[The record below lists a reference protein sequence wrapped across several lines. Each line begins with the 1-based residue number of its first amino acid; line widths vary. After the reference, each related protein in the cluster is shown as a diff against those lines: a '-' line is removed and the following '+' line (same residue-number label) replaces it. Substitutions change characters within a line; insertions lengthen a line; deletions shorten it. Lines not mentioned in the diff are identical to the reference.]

1 MTKREYAEAIAKEIN
16 GAEVKEIEKA
26 NGVVCIGI
34 TVSLES
40 GNGIAPVVYIDNA
53 YEDGKEIEEVVDMVN
68 TMISASGN
76 VNIDTNMLTEF
87 ENVKDKIRAR
97 LYSNGTKAEVF
108 ESAKEYGF
116 EDLILV
122 PYIENVI
129 ETEEENGSVKI
140 SNALLKMW
148 GVDAETVM
156 ETAMANVEYVIG
168 SFLGAM
174 TVVSNDR
181 MGSGAFGASS
191 VIKARRELEEMFP
204 NGYVVIPSSVHE
216 VIVQPY
222 PETEDDYNY
231 MLDIVREINDT
242 QLAPE
247 ERLSYNV
254 YKFAVA

>member
-16 GAEVKEIEKA
+16 GAEVKEMEKA
-26 NGVVCIGI
+26 NGVVRIGI

-76 VNIDTNMLTEF
+76 VNVDTDMLTKF

-97 LYSNGTKAEVF
+97 LYSNKTKAEVF
-108 ESAKEYGF
+108 KSAKEYGF

-129 ETEEENGSVKI
+129 KTEEENGSVKI
-140 SNALLKMW
+140 NNALLKMW

-168 SFLGAM
+168 KFLGAM

-181 MGSGAFGASS
+181 IGSGAFGASS

>member
-26 NGVVCIGI
+26 NGVVRIGI

-68 TMISASGN
+68 TMISANAN
-76 VNIDTNMLTEF
+76 VNIDTDMLTKF

-97 LYSNGTKAEVF
+97 LYSNETKAEVF
-108 ESAKEYGF
+108 ESARKYGF

-129 ETEEENGSVKI
+129 KTEEENGSVKI

-168 SFLGAM
+168 KFLGTM
-174 TVVSNDR
+174 IVVSNDR

>member
-26 NGVVCIGI
+26 NGVVRIGI

-68 TMISASGN
+68 AMISAGGN
-76 VNIDTNMLTEF
+76 VNIDMDMLTEF

-97 LYSNGTKAEVF
+97 LYSNETKAEVF
-108 ESAKEYGF
+108 ESARKYGF

-129 ETEEENGSVKI
+129 ENGSVKI

-168 SFLGAM
+168 EFLGAM

-181 MGSGAFGASS
+181 IGSGAFGASS

>member
-26 NGVVCIGI
+26 NGVVRIGI
-34 TVSLES
+34 TVSSER
-40 GNGIAPVVYIDNA
+40 IAPIVYIDNA
-53 YEDGKEIEEVVDMVN
+53 YEDGKEIEEAVDMVN
-68 TMISASGN
+68 AMISANGS
-76 VNIDTNMLTEF
+76 VNIDTDMFTEF

-97 LYSNGTKAEVF
+97 LYSNETKAEVF
-108 ESAKEYGF
+108 ESARKYGF

-129 ETEEENGSVKI
+129 KTEEENGSVKI
-140 SNALLKMW
+140 NNALLKMW

-168 SFLGAM
+168 KFLGAM

-254 YKFAVA
+254 YKFAVV

>member
-16 GAEVKEIEKA
+16 GAEVKEMEKA
-26 NGVVCIGI
+26 NGVVRIGI

-53 YEDGKEIEEVVDMVN
+53 YEDGKEIKEVVDMVN
-68 TMISASGN
+68 AMIRANGN
-76 VNIDTNMLTEF
+76 VIIDTDMLTEF
-87 ENVKDKIRAR
+87 ESVKNKIRAR
-97 LYSNGTKAEVF
+97 LYSNETKAEVF
-108 ESAKEYGF
+108 KSAKEYGF

-129 ETEEENGSVKI
+129 ENGSVKI
-140 SNALLKMW
+140 NNALLKAW

-168 SFLGAM
+168 GFLGAM

-181 MGSGAFGASS
+181 IGSGAFGASS

>member
-16 GAEVKEIEKA
+16 GAEVKEMEKA
-26 NGVVCIGI
+26 NGVVRIGI
-34 TVSLES
+34 TVSPE
-40 GNGIAPVVYIDNA
+40 NGIAPVVYIDNA

-76 VNIDTNMLTEF
+76 VNIDMDMLTEF

-97 LYSNGTKAEVF
+97 LYSNETKAEVF
-108 ESAKEYGF
+108 KSAKEYGF

-122 PYIENVI
+122 PCIENVI
-129 ETEEENGSVKI
+129 ETEEGNGSIKI
-140 SNALLKMW
+140 SNALLKAW

-168 SFLGAM
+168 GFLGVM

-181 MGSGAFGASS
+181 IGSGAFGASS

-222 PETEDDYNY
+222 PETESDYNY

>member
-16 GAEVKEIEKA
+16 GAEVKEMEKA
-26 NGVVCIGI
+26 NGVVRIGI
-34 TVSLES
+34 TVSPE
-40 GNGIAPVVYIDNA
+40 NGIAPVVYIDNA

-68 TMISASGN
+68 TMISANGN
-76 VNIDTNMLTEF
+76 VNIDMDMLTEF

-97 LYSNGTKAEVF
+97 LYSNETKAEVF
-108 ESAKEYGF
+108 KSAKEYGF

-129 ETEEENGSVKI
+129 ENGSVKI
-140 SNALLKMW
+140 SNALLKAW

-156 ETAMANVEYVIG
+156 EIAMANVEYVIG
-168 SFLGAM
+168 GFLGMM

-181 MGSGAFGASS
+181 IGSGAFGASS

-222 PETEDDYNY
+222 PETESDYNY

>member
-26 NGVVCIGI
+26 NGVVRIGI
-34 TVSLES
+34 TVSPE
-40 GNGIAPVVYIDNA
+40 NGIAPVVYIDNA

-68 TMISASGN
+68 AMISANGN
-76 VNIDTNMLTEF
+76 VNIDMNMLTEF

-97 LYSNGTKAEVF
+97 LYSNETKAEVF
-108 ESAKEYGF
+108 KSAKEYGF

-129 ETEEENGSVKI
+129 ETEEKNGSVKI
-140 SNALLKMW
+140 DNGLLKAW

-168 SFLGAM
+168 GFLGVM

-181 MGSGAFGASS
+181 IGSGAFGASS

-222 PETEDDYNY
+222 PETEGDYNY

>member
-26 NGVVCIGI
+26 NGVVRIGI

-68 TMISASGN
+68 AMISANGN
-76 VNIDTNMLTEF
+76 VNIDMDMLTEF

-97 LYSNGTKAEVF
+97 LYSNETKAEVF
-108 ESAKEYGF
+108 ESARKYGF

-129 ETEEENGSVKI
+129 ENGSVKI
-140 SNALLKMW
+140 NNALLKAW

-168 SFLGAM
+168 GFLGAM

-181 MGSGAFGASS
+181 IGSGAFGASS

-222 PETEDDYNY
+222 PETEGDYNY

>member
-16 GAEVKEIEKA
+16 GAEVKEMEKA
-26 NGVVCIGI
+26 NGVVRIGI
-34 TVSLES
+34 TVSPE
-40 GNGIAPVVYIDNA
+40 NGIAPVVYIDDA
-53 YEDGKEIEEVVDMVN
+53 YEDGKEIEEVIDMVN
-68 TMISASGN
+68 AMINANGN
-76 VNIDTNMLTEF
+76 VNIDMDMLTKF

-97 LYSNGTKAEVF
+97 LYSNETKAEVF
-108 ESAKEYGF
+108 ESAKKYGF

-129 ETEEENGSVKI
+129 ENGSVKI
-140 SNALLKMW
+140 NNGLLKMW

-168 SFLGAM
+168 GFLGAM

-181 MGSGAFGASS
+181 IGSGAFGASS

-222 PETEDDYNY
+222 PETESDYNY